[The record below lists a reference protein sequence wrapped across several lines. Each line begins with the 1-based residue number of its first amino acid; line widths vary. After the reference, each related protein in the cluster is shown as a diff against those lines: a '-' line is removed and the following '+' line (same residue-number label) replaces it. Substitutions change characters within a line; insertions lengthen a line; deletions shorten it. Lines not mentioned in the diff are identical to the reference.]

1 MENVKFGIQ
10 NTHSKGRLIM
20 ADDKAD
26 PTLDDVLE
34 ELRDIKSTLDKH
46 GRQLKGVAKLVILL
60 IPIFI
65 LLTTIIL
72 SS

>member
-1 MENVKFGIQ
+1 
-10 NTHSKGRLIM
+10 M